1 MKRKIRLYGAV
12 QPVAY
17 AKLFIFILL
26 LVVIG
31 AMVSTVY
38 GVLNQSNHKSNPP
51 LNEEKKSVRLFTEQG
66 FSDAT
71 NQALEDVA
79 DLVIYDPPSVS
90 QPPHYVQTDPQWKD
104 LPYSSG
110 TIESHGCGLTACASY
125 LCYALQDPNYN
136 VASLYNEVGNSCLTG
151 GVNDMGKFCQY
162 ISSTYGVSCS
172 EQYWDTARA
181 IQDLRD
187 GKCLF
192 ASIVGSIEEGYRYY
206 GGHVVLIYKI
216 DESGIWI
223 SDPGDPSFNVPI
235 SEGRFHSA
243 FYGSY
248 FYSVVKQ

>member
-1 MKRKIRLYGAV
+1 MKRKIRPYGAV
-12 QPVAY
+12 QSAAY
-17 AKLFIFILL
+17 AKLFIFIIL
-26 LVVIG
+26 LVVIA
-31 AMVSTVY
+31 AMVITVY
-38 GVLNQSNHKSNPP
+38 GVLNPNNHKGKHA
-51 LNEEKKSVRLFTEQG
+51 LNEKEKSESSFIEEGV
-66 FSDAT
+66 SDASI
-71 NQALEDVA
+71 QAFEDVA
-79 DLVIYDPPSVS
+79 DIVVYDTPSVS

-151 GVNDMGKFCQY
+151 DVNDMGKFCQY
-162 ISSTYGVSCS
+162 ISSTYGISCS

-181 IQDLRD
+181 VQDLRD

-216 DESGIWI
+216 DESGVWI
-223 SDPGDPSFNVPI
+223 SDPGDETFNVPI